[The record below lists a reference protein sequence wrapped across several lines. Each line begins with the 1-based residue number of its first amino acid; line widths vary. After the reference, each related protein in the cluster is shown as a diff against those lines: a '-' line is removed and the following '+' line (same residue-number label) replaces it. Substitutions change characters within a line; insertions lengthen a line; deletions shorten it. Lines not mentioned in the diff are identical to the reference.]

1 MPTKGIFSFVH
12 VDFDGEG
19 GMAHLIENVEKY
31 DRMKLLESVA
41 KGVLG
46 NELTNLHK
54 PLKRS
59 EAIENA

>member
-1 MPTKGIFSFVH
+1 MKGNFSFVH

-19 GMAHLIENVEKY
+19 GMAHIIENVDKY

-46 NELTNLHK
+46 NVLINLSQ
-54 PLKRS
+54 PLKRF

>member
-1 MPTKGIFSFVH
+1 MH

-19 GMAHLIENVEKY
+19 GMAHIIENVDKY

-46 NELTNLHK
+46 NVLTNLQQ
-54 PLKRS
+54 PLKRF